1 MKVLLTLAV
10 ITIAL
15 FTSCKKEEDLVPT
28 VNDKQVHE
36 VYFSYEENTLSM
48 LENIRISTSRTITV
62 YINDKIVNQS
72 KSNGYYTYTGKAT
85 HVKYE
90 IIERTKD
97 NITDE
102 ELIMLWNKDINYS
115 FDCVDG
121 DNNDLIYNNED
132 INQIYYDSSEYTNN

>member
-1 MKVLLTLAV
+1 MKSILLTL
-10 ITIAL
+10 TLSLLL

-28 VNDKQVHE
+28 VNAKQVHQ
-36 VYFSYEENTLSM
+36 VYFYYEENTLSM
-48 LENIRISTSRTITV
+48 LENSRISTSRTITV
-62 YINDKIVNQS
+62 YINDIIVDQS
-72 KSNGYYTYTGKAT
+72 KSNDYYIYTGQAT
-85 HVKYE
+85 HVECE

-121 DNNDLIYNNED
+121 DNNELIYNNED
-132 INQIYYDSSEYTNN
+132 VNQIYYDSSEYTNN